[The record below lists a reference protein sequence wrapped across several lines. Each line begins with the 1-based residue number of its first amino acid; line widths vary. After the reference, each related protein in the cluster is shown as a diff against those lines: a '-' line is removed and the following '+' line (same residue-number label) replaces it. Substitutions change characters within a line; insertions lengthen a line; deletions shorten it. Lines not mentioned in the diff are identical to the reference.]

1 MNAKRFSEAMSELD
15 SRYIDEAIH
24 YKKKT
29 RKPVWMKWA
38 AAAACFAL
46 VLYAGSMLVPSHE
59 GMIVLAY
66 AYGTDEE
73 ITTAGVVMSS
83 GTINDRGR
91 MKGPPLMF
99 YLSGKDIASV
109 RFSCKNQQINFMDWT
124 EKRDEYGNAQ
134 NFTVAYGEDE
144 SEYYYLTINWVP
156 NTLIRELTDNADSTI
171 ADLPEEMRHD
181 TIVMEIVFE
190 NGQTAT
196 KAITISL
203 LDDGTFLAVFD
214 DYKISEADTFVNRPD
229 SEAIPRDILYSQE
242 SGQTIGIADVTP
254 MVYVNDTLYKQSIK
268 QISYTERKDEFI
280 YLGKI
285 ESDVASDQSNT
296 NGVPTENFQ
305 ANLSIVGAEVYQ
317 YGDDVVIRIN
327 NEYWLYEA
335 IHNENAFDTQGELS
349 DEEKM
354 QLDPSYAAQNLSAAE
369 EAARAYYADTVF
381 EIVSLE
387 LERQTE
393 NEVVFSV
400 CVSKGGVVQEPDRTI
415 TLQQDNQVWEVIN
428 EGY

>member
-15 SRYIDEAIH
+15 SKYIDEAIH

-29 RKPVWMKWA
+29 RKPVWMKWV

-46 VLYAGSMLVPSHE
+46 VLYVGSILVPSHE

-73 ITTAGVVMSS
+73 ITTAGAVMSS
-83 GTINDRGR
+83 GTINDRGV
-91 MKGPPLMF
+91 MKGSPLMF

-171 ADLPEEMRHD
+171 AALPEEMRHD

-203 LDDGTFLAVFD
+203 LDDGTFLATFG

-229 SEAIPRDILYSQE
+229 SEAIPRDILYSQ
-242 SGQTIGIADVTP
+242 GGFP
-254 MVYVNDTLYKQSIK
+254 
-268 QISYTERKDEFI
+268 
-280 YLGKI
+280 G
-285 ESDVASDQSNT
+285 
-296 NGVPTENFQ
+296 
-305 ANLSIVGAEVYQ
+305 
-317 YGDDVVIRIN
+317 
-327 NEYWLYEA
+327 
-335 IHNENAFDTQGELS
+335 
-349 DEEKM
+349 EEKK
-354 QLDPSYAAQNLSAAE
+354 QLDPAYAAQNLSAAE

-415 TLQQDNQVWEVIN
+415 TLQQDDQVWEVIN